1 MQGESKS
8 LWERISREKT
18 KEEKEKK
25 EEKYKLELP
34 DLFKSIALLSAK
46 KQGYQSSSASYTVS
60 INTLFCVFMY
70 PHSKELV

>member
-8 LWERISREKT
+8 LWRRISREKT
-18 KEEKEKK
+18 EEERKKK

-46 KQGYQSSSASYTVS
+46 KQGYQSSSASFTVS
-60 INTLFCVFMY
+60 INTLLFVFMY
-70 PHSKELV
+70 PHSKALV